1 MEKRNVR
8 MKEVDT
14 EAEKVAD
21 LAVKNI
27 AVAAVGETAKGA
39 IFVGKRVI
47 LPEIVGARNDI
58 KLVVGYDKLDILR
71 VQSGRIFFFNTKII
85 YQK

>member
-39 IFVGKRVI
+39 IFVGKMVI

-58 KLVVGYDKLDILR
+58 KLVVGYDKFDILKMLPGR
-71 VQSGRIFFFNTKII
+71 RIFSKTNKK
-85 YQK
+85 Q

>member
-1 MEKRNVR
+1 

-14 EAEKVAD
+14 VAEKVAD

-58 KLVVGYDKLDILR
+58 KLVVGCNNLDILR
-71 VQSGRIFFFNTKII
+71 MQSG
-85 YQK
+85 